1 MYPYEDWES
10 WDPAKF
16 WGWDLK
22 GACSPHFP
30 FKFSQFYLLNSVC
43 IWFKI
48 LLSPDDSTQLIC
60 FGAVPWSLW
69 APVKPFLLLDLVV
82 YLVFNKLISLLFPY
96 LVFFERKRNKEKKSS
111 LLGTGRPHYCQL
123 GYLRSIRSK
132 CQQMLMNMFV
142 SLCTLQA
149 VKLSFVFR
157 AVKGTLVV
165 EHAIFVPT
173 PTYSCF
179 FWFWLTES
187 ECYRHQFCSIIILF
201 FFRIWNSATLPVPWL
216 INPLLLCCVLYT
228 HGSKQSFMSKFLWS
242 SFSNV
247 NPLNYRPVVIAEE
260 MKCRLV
266 I

>member
-1 MYPYEDWES
+1 M
-10 WDPAKF
+10 
-16 WGWDLK
+16 
-22 GACSPHFP
+22 
-30 FKFSQFYLLNSVC
+30 
-43 IWFKI
+43 
-48 LLSPDDSTQLIC
+48 
-60 FGAVPWSLW
+60 
-69 APVKPFLLLDLVV
+69 
-82 YLVFNKLISLLFPY
+82 
-96 LVFFERKRNKEKKSS
+96 
-111 LLGTGRPHYCQL
+111 PHYCQL

-142 SLCTLQA
+142 GLCTLQA
-149 VKLSFVFR
+149 VKLSFVFC

-165 EHAIFVPT
+165 EHAIFVST

-187 ECYRHQFCSIIILF
+187 ECYRHQFCSTIILF

-266 I
+266 T

>member
-10 WDPAKF
+10 WDSAKF

-22 GACSPHFP
+22 GAYSPHFP

-142 SLCTLQA
+142 GLCTLQA

-165 EHAIFVPT
+165 EHAIFVST
-173 PTYSCF
+173 QTYSCF

-187 ECYRHQFCSIIILF
+187 ECYRHQFCSTIILF
-201 FFRIWNSATLPVPWL
+201 FFRIWNSATLPVPMAHQPPS
-216 INPLLLCCVLYT
+216 PLLCSLYPWVKAVLYV
-228 HGSKQSFMSKFLWS
+228 QI
-242 SFSNV
+242 
-247 NPLNYRPVVIAEE
+247 PLIQ
-260 MKCRLV
+260 LL
-266 I
+266 